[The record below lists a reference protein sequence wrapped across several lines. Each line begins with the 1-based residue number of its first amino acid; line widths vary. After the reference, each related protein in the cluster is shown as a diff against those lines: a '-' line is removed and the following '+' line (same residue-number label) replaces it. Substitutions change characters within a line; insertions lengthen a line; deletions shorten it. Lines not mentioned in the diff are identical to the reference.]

1 MPNEIR
7 NLHVRTQAKLG
18 AVDRIL
24 GALTHRGIIPTNF
37 RCDTLEA
44 GVVNIYIDFICKED
58 INVIKLCKHLDRQ
71 VYTLTIEDISHQPV
85 APPMGISRP
94 SHPSQRRMQ
103 LTPMPMMA

>member
-44 GVVNIYIDFICKED
+44 GVVNIY
-58 INVIKLCKHLDRQ
+58 VIKLCKHLDRQ